1 MPDFTELTAFARHL
15 LPFSRYPYR
24 GRHVGCPV
32 CGDARH
38 EEVARI
44 DRRLKCLPTVAC
56 SGCGLLFT
64 NPMPTDDELSHYYR
78 RMYRLDYQMALS
90 GPKARHVRK
99 RTRQSLK
106 RASVVA
112 DLLPANGA
120 TLDFGAGSGEF
131 IHAMLDKGFDAHGF
145 DLGGSYGEHARGAL
159 GDRFRIQS
167 WQEADYA
174 PRFDLV
180 SSFHV
185 IEHLAVPVAAFAKME
200 TWLKPGGKIYVEVPD
215 LGTPQSNR
223 GFGAFHFAHLLGFNH
238 YNLRLAAARAGLRPA
253 RIQKPTGIIFERG
266 PGEDAS
272 ALKQAGLALAR
283 RAYGEASPTLSYFRH
298 HWRKTR
304 KWVGFN
310 AGAAAVLEWPGA
322 PVLGTLASV

>member
-1 MPDFTELTAFARHL
+1 MPDFSELAAFARHL

-32 CGDARH
+32 CGDDRH
-38 EEVARI
+38 EDVAQL
-44 DRRLKCLPTVAC
+44 DRRLKRLPTVAC
-56 SGCGLLFT
+56 AGCGLLFT

-78 RMYRLDYQMALS
+78 RMYRLDYQFALS
-90 GPKARHVRK
+90 GPKSRHIRK
-99 RTRQSLK
+99 RTKQSAR
-106 RASVVA
+106 RAMAVS
-112 DLLPANGA
+112 DLLPANGS

-131 IHAMLDKGFDAHGF
+131 VHAMLDKGFDAHGF
-145 DLGGSYGEHARGAL
+145 DLGASYGEHARVAL
-159 GDRFRIQS
+159 GDRFRVQS

-185 IEHLAVPVAAFAKME
+185 IEHLSVPVAALRKME
-200 TWLKPGGKIYVEVPD
+200 KWLKPGGKIYVEVPD
-215 LGTPQSNR
+215 LGTPPSHR

-266 PGEDAS
+266 PGEDVI
-272 ALKQAGLALAR
+272 ALKGAGLALAR
-283 RAYGEASPTLSYFRH
+283 RAWREASPTLSYFRH

-304 KWVGFN
+304 KWAGLP
-310 AGAAAVLEWPGA
+310 AGAAAILELPGA
-322 PVLGTLASV
+322 RLLGALATV